1 LKKILITGGCGFIG
15 SHLVEFFIKK
25 KFKVIVLDKKGKRFS
40 PNWLKNNKDKN
51 LKLHLDNIVNK
62 NTVNKLVKNS
72 DYVIHLA
79 ALISIPHSYI
89 KPKEHLKTN
98 IIGTFNILEACKK
111 YTKNCIITSS
121 SETYGSGKIFPM
133 SEKHPLSAQS
143 PYAATKIG
151 ADQIALS
158 YNKSFDLKVKII
170 RPFNCFGPRQ
180 STRAVIP
187 TIITQML
194 NNKHV
199 VKIGNSE
206 TYRDYT
212 YVEDL
217 CNAYWLLFKS
227 DKGFGQVFNVG
238 TKKTHKIKNIFH
250 ILKKKLGYKGHL
262 KAENKRVRPK
272 KSEVDKLLC
281 DNRLF
286 VKQFKWKHKSFEKS
300 IFKTFEWYK
309 KNTKIFKDIEYKI

>member
-1 LKKILITGGCGFIG
+1 MKKILITGGCGFIG

-143 PYAATKIG
+143 P
-151 ADQIALS
+151 
-158 YNKSFDLKVKII
+158 
-170 RPFNCFGPRQ
+170 
-180 STRAVIP
+180 
-187 TIITQML
+187 
-194 NNKHV
+194 
-199 VKIGNSE
+199 
-206 TYRDYT
+206 
-212 YVEDL
+212 
-217 CNAYWLLFKS
+217 
-227 DKGFGQVFNVG
+227 
-238 TKKTHKIKNIFH
+238 
-250 ILKKKLGYKGHL
+250 
-262 KAENKRVRPK
+262 
-272 KSEVDKLLC
+272 
-281 DNRLF
+281 
-286 VKQFKWKHKSFEKS
+286 
-300 IFKTFEWYK
+300 
-309 KNTKIFKDIEYKI
+309 